1 MSDKKKIMP
10 KDIVAKW
17 IAEVMTQSYTITI
30 HPQECPFGE
39 KFIRKLQKEG
49 WDLSIIED
57 QKIVV
62 SSNDP
67 LKIAKLALRLRKRG
81 YIIED

>member
-57 QKIVV
+57 QKIVI

-67 LKIAKLALRLRKRG
+67 LKLAKLALRLRKRG
-81 YIIED
+81 HIIED

>member
-67 LKIAKLALRLRKRG
+67 LKIASLALRLRKRG

>member
-1 MSDKKKIMP
+1 MNNNKRIMP

-17 IAEVMTQSYTITI
+17 IAEVMTQKYTITV

-39 KFIRKLQKEG
+39 KFIRKLQQEG
-49 WDLSIIED
+49 WDMSLIED
-57 QKIVV
+57 QKLVI

-67 LKIAKLALRLRKRG
+67 IKLASLALKLRKRG
-81 YIIED
+81 HLIED